1 MYNHGNRGINLQHG
15 ELSLVYV
22 LDVFLQR
29 ASSRSPVQIV
39 NVIARAGPIYADER
53 QRYAKN
59 GGVHGV
65 DQRLDILFRDELLL
79 DRRLRPSF
87 QFARW
92 YVAAGYLNLIR
103 ILELLPGSAVINFGC
118 TDNYEQSYENE
129 NGSPHRRG
137 ESAFTWTRKGKREK
151 EKKGE
156 KNRFASKELKI
167 VLARLDPG
175 PDPALDWVLLPRE
188 EIGRAHV

>member
-1 MYNHGNRGINLQHG
+1 MCRNTVWWKKEYISYISYSKKQARKEKFLNFFLFYRGINLQHG

-103 ILELLPGSAVINFGC
+103 ILELLPCNQSIFLFLFLFFFFSPSPDYKSGSAWRNA
-118 TDNYEQSYENE
+118 Y
-129 NGSPHRRG
+129 
-137 ESAFTWTRKGKREK
+137 
-151 EKKGE
+151 
-156 KNRFASKELKI
+156 
-167 VLARLDPG
+167 ARS
-175 PDPALDWVLLPRE
+175 
-188 EIGRAHV
+188 

>member
-1 MYNHGNRGINLQHG
+1 MYSVSGASERERENGFFYRGINLQHG
-15 ELSLVYV
+15 ELSLVDV

-29 ASSRSPVQIV
+29 ASSRSSVQIV

-59 GGVHGV
+59 SGVHGV
-65 DQRLDILFRDELLL
+65 NQRLDILLRDELLL

-103 ILELLPGSAVINFGC
+103 ILELLPCN
-118 TDNYEQSYENE
+118 QSF
-129 NGSPHRRG
+129 S
-137 ESAFTWTRKGKREK
+137 SSF
-151 EKKGE
+151 
-156 KNRFASKELKI
+156 L
-167 VLARLDPG
+167 L
-175 PDPALDWVLLPRE
+175 LLPLFFFFFLLSITKVGLRDAMRTL
-188 EIGRAHV
+188 GRKADTVIRIDIRTT